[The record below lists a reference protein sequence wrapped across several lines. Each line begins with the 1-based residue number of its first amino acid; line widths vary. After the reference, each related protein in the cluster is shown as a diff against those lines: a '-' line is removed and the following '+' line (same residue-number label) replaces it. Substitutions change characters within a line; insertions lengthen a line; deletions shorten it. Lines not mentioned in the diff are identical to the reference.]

1 MKSKGGEMITKEII
15 ELLIAA
21 AGIIVIILLFYNLI
35 SPSDSKII
43 QSSEAFFDLFVD
55 QISVVDGGG
64 VGEFSIWQET
74 ENAELFFIY
83 FGNVNGNQNRLT
95 FKGQFFLDEPFEPTV
110 KYQYNHKN
118 VYCVCSLE
126 NEIPGCYHCANL
138 ANLASLDGTTGSS
151 WSLEYPEKI
160 KMKFENGFYKFTRI
174 F

>member
-21 AGIIVIILLFYNLI
+21 AGIIVIILLFYSLI
-35 SPSDSKII
+35 SPSDSKIM

-74 ENAELFFIY
+74 DGADLFLIY
-83 FGNVNGNQNRLT
+83 FGNKNGNQVRLD
-95 FKGQFFLDEPFEPTV
+95 FYIEEERYEPTV
-110 KYQYNHKN
+110 KYQRDHKN

-126 NEIPGCYHCANL
+126 NKIPGCYHCANL
-138 ANLASLDGTTGSS
+138 ANIASLDGTTGIS
-151 WSLEYPEKI
+151 WSLKYPEKI
-160 KMKFENGFYKFTRI
+160 KMKFENGFYNFTRI
-174 F
+174 S

>member
-21 AGIIVIILLFYNLI
+21 AGIIVIILLFYSLI
-35 SPSDSKII
+35 SPSDSKIM

-74 ENAELFFIY
+74 DGADLFLIY
-83 FGNVNGNQNRLT
+83 FGNVNGNQDRLT
-95 FKGQFFLDEPFEPTV
+95 FKIEGEPFEPTV

-160 KMKFENGFYKFTRI
+160 KMKFENGFYNFTGI
-174 F
+174 S